1 MYLMEREQWLA
12 LDHANKAM
20 IEFIS
25 DQTKSKE
32 EASQALDYY
41 IEVGYGDYWITPFDP
56 NMWIYDKSTRKYSV
70 RTWWHE
76 DICVHL
82 TFIWQQREVAK

>member
-70 RTWWHE
+70 RTW
-76 DICVHL
+76 
-82 TFIWQQREVAK
+82 